1 MKQLSLVFAV
11 CAVLGLSACSQQAAE
26 TPVATEAATTVP
38 TGTDKA
44 EWNKYM
50 NAVIKPHY
58 IKGETTR
65 VWPYLVMPGE
75 TEENGRKLEAL
86 QQSVVNGLQAGQLFV
101 YLGPDSTV
109 TADLILEG
117 FKEAKPDSLT
127 RSTLLF
133 VGKRADEERVKT
145 AVVASGMSFKF
156 HAVD

>member
-11 CAVLGLSACSQQAAE
+11 CAVLGLSACSEQAAE
-26 TPVATEAATTVP
+26 TTASTQAAVTVP
-38 TGTDKA
+38 AGSDKA

-50 NAVIKPHY
+50 NAVIKPHF
-58 IKGETTR
+58 IKGETMR
-65 VWPYLVMPGE
+65 VWPYLVIPSE
-75 TEENGRKLEAL
+75 TEENARKLDAL
-86 QQSVVNGLQAGQLFV
+86 RQSVVNGLQAGQLFV
-101 YLGPDSTV
+101 YLGPDSTA

-145 AVVASGMSFKF
+145 VVAASGMSFKF
-156 HAVD
+156 HPVD